1 METLNKILALLSKQ
15 GKQQK
20 DLADEL
26 GIRKNNITDWK
37 SGKSKSYTKY
47 LPQIAAYFGVS
58 IDYLTGS
65 VGSLDNDLFRR
76 LDALCKRKGITFCE
90 AMEQAGFTEKEIEF
104 YYAGNRGIIF
114 SHKIELSDV
123 LGDNSDWSN
132 FAFSDNLLLSDSA
145 SEIVSYEVVGSVA
158 AGYDGEAIEEYTGE
172 ICEIPASY
180 LKGHKKEDYFVLRVV
195 GDSMYPRLL
204 NGDRVLVQR
213 CTSVDSGDIAIVM
226 YNGSEATLK
235 KVEYVNGENWVD
247 LIPFNPEYPTKHLEN
262 EELEECRILG
272 KVRVLLR
279 EL

>member
-1 METLNKILALLSKQ
+1 MFIINKINYLMEKKEIKNKELASV
-15 GKQQK
+15 
-20 DLADEL
+20 L
-26 GIRKNNITDWK
+26 GLTAQAVTDWRA
-37 SGKSKSYTKY
+37 GRSKSYTKY

-76 LDALCKRKGITFCE
+76 LDALCKRKGITFCQ
-90 AMEQAGFTEKEIEF
+90 AMERAGFTEKEIEH

-114 SHKIELSDV
+114 SHKKELSDI
-123 LGDNSDWSN
+123 LDDDSNWSD
-132 FAFSDNLLLSDSA
+132 FAFSDNLLCDPV
-145 SEIVSYEVVGSVA
+145 SEIISYEVIGTVA
-158 AGYDGEAIEEYTGE
+158 AGYDGEAVEEYTGE
-172 ICEIPASY
+172 ICEIPTSY